1 MVQMSPA
8 RLRFAGQELGILAAL
23 GIDSCPRK
31 NKPCPAC
38 NGRDR
43 FSLSDD
49 GSHFCRQ
56 CGPGDF
62 LTLIQKVHSCD
73 FKEALVMVEQVTGQG
88 YRREQLITLTPKAK
102 ERKLSSPAYLEKL
115 WQQSSPIETG
125 DPVSL
130 YLQARGLAL
139 ESYPTALRYHP
150 ELKHFDK
157 DLNLTGSYPA
167 MLAVVVT
174 ATGEVACI
182 HRTYL
187 TKDGKPAF
195 AENNKKLTLP
205 TADKALFGSAIK
217 LYAPGEE
224 LALAEGIET
233 ALSYSQLFNVPAWAC
248 LNGWGLSNVVIPPG
262 VSTLHIC
269 QDNDD
274 AGRKATI
281 ELSERAKSKGLK
293 VIVNQLPACLQSNKG
308 ADWNDVLRKTLNNE
322 PTK

>member
-1 MVQMSPA
+1 MAENAV
-8 RLRFAGQELGILAAL
+8 G
-23 GIDSCPRK
+23 
-31 NKPCPAC
+31 
-38 NGRDR
+38 GR
-43 FSLSDD
+43 SYTVNHLLPP
-49 GSHFCRQ
+49 
-56 CGPGDF
+56 PG
-62 LTLIQKVHSCD
+62 V
-73 FKEALVMVEQVTGQG
+73 
-88 YRREQLITLTPKAK
+88 K
-102 ERKLSSPAYLEKL
+102 ERKLSEPAYLEKI
-115 WQQSSPIETG
+115 WQQAAQIQVG
-125 DPVSL
+125 DPVSK
-130 YLQARGLAL
+130 YLKERGLKL
-139 ESYPTALRYHP
+139 QSYPTALRYHP

-205 TADKALFGSAIK
+205 TADKALLGSAIK

-233 ALSYSQLFNVPAWAC
+233 ALSYSQLFSVPSWAC
-248 LNGWGLSNVVIPPG
+248 LNGWGLSNAVIPPG
-262 VSTLHIC
+262 VKILHIC

-281 ELSERAKSKGLK
+281 ELSERAKAKGLK

-308 ADWNDVLRKTLNNE
+308 ADWNDVLRKT
-322 PTK
+322 

>member
-1 MVQMSPA
+1 MTLSPA

-38 NGRDR
+38 YGRDR
-43 FSLSDD
+43 FSLSVD

-56 CGPGDF
+56 CGHGDF
-62 LTLIQKVHSCD
+62 LTLIQKVHRCD
-73 FKEALVMVEQVTGQG
+73 FKEALEMVEKVIGHG
-88 YRREQLITLTPKAK
+88 YRREQVITLTPQAK
-102 ERKLSSPAYLEKL
+102 ERKLSSPGYLEKL
-115 WQQSSPIETG
+115 WQQAQPIESG
-125 DPVSL
+125 DPVDL
-130 YLQARGLAL
+130 YLQARGIRLN
-139 ESYPTALRYHP
+139 SHPTALRYHP

-157 DLNLTGSYPA
+157 DLNMTGTYAA

-187 TKDGKPAF
+187 TVDGRPAF

-205 TADKALFGSAIK
+205 TADKALLGSSIR

-233 ALSYSQLFNVPAWAC
+233 ALSYSQLFNVPSWAC
-248 LNGWGLSNVVIPPG
+248 LNGWGLSNLVIPAG
-262 VSTLHIC
+262 VTTLHIC

-308 ADWNDVLRKTLNNE
+308 ADWNDVLRKNLNHE